1 LPVPA
6 GLLFRFHSISALSVK
21 DFTEW
26 NALLNYIIVSFLSK
40 SYAAKFFILKN
51 LHMQIELSF
60 KWKRW
65 KFHGNPLVWEN
76 SCKNSQML
84 RIPFGSFILHLLCYC
99 TVHYSRQVHN
109 YFYYRHLLPPQ
120 PWTNTLFNYGII
132 LEYLYQHTLLRF

>member
-84 RIPFGSFILHLLCYC
+84 RIPFGSFILNLLCYC
-99 TVHYSRQVHN
+99 TL
-109 YFYYRHLLPPQ
+109 FPPNPQ
-120 PWTNTLFNYGII
+120 LSSII
-132 LEYLYQHTLLRF
+132 AIIATATRGQTPSSITVSF